1 MAQPIPPPARG
12 TTRDLTTGA
21 DLLAAGLRA
30 HGVTRTFGIPG
41 THNLPIFASLGWS
54 GIGNITTRHEQ
65 GAGYAADAYA
75 RVCGQPGV
83 AITTTGPALLNI
95 AAAVGQA
102 NSDSVPM
109 LVVSPGLPLAHPAL
123 PSGFLHEMRGSQQLA
138 MSQVAAISHRV
149 SSAAEIGV
157 AVARAFTHFRHGRP
171 GPAYLEIPADLLGS
185 CAQPTGVPVAP
196 EPELVTASPAD
207 AERAAS
213 ILHDA
218 GTAAVVLGGGA
229 RSAAAECRELAE
241 RLGAPVVTTA
251 NGKGIVSESH
261 PLSVGVALH
270 SPAVQRWL
278 ADRDVVVAVGTEL
291 AESDFWRQPTRLGRV
306 LVRIDIDPGQMYS
319 AQTADISL
327 VTDARAGL
335 RQLLGR
341 LPARRRPRH
350 ARAQAAARG
359 LIDARDAPDR
369 ARDSRWVPYLRAL
382 RQVLAPDAIITSDSA
397 MCCYYGALPHL
408 PLGPEGRFLHPTG
421 FGTLGFALPAA
432 VGALA
437 AAPGRQV
444 LALSGDGGLQFTIQE
459 LGTVADCG
467 RPLPIVVFDN
477 GGYGEIRAEM
487 AERQQVPQPAD
498 LKTPDLAQISRAYG
512 GHGGT
517 VRSPAELAAAVQ
529 EALGRP
535 GPTIVV
541 IPEQRF

>member
-1 MAQPIPPPARG
+1 MTQRIPPLAQG

-41 THNLPIFASLGWS
+41 THNLPVFASLGRS
-54 GIGNITTRHEQ
+54 GIDNITTRHEQ

-102 NSDSVPM
+102 NSNSVPM
-109 LVVSPGLPLAHPAL
+109 LVVSPGMPLVHPAL

-157 AVARAFTHFRHGRP
+157 AVARAFRHFRHGRP

-185 CAQPTGVPVAP
+185 CAQSAGVPVAP
-196 EPELVTASPAD
+196 EPEPVTANPAD
-207 AERAAS
+207 VERAAS

-278 ADRDVVVAVGTEL
+278 AGRDVVVAVGTEL
-291 AESDFWRQPTRLGRV
+291 AESDFWRQPTRLGRA
-306 LVRIDIDPGQMYS
+306 LVRIDIDPDQMYS

-341 LPARRRPRH
+341 LPAGRRPRH

-369 ARDSRWVPYLRAL
+369 ARDSRWVPYLHAL

-408 PLGPEGRFLHPTG
+408 PLGPEGRLLHPTG

-437 AAPGRQV
+437 AAPERQV

-487 AERQQVPQPAD
+487 VERRQAPHSVD